1 MRTPE
6 ETKRDEAAKP
16 CAELAKAIC
25 LQATYQRI
33 RASNA
38 PVSRA
43 WVAKRYGAE
52 V

>member
-1 MRTPE
+1 MPTERTA
-6 ETKRDEAAKP
+6 KDEDAKS

-43 WVAKRYGAE
+43 WVAKRYGTE